1 MNSPAFDPP
10 DLETMNRL
18 LPAFEFKAVIASN
31 KYGAVYFARQRS
43 LERDVAIK
51 FLAPSVSESS
61 GFRQSFE
68 TTARMMAK
76 LNHPNLIGVYD
87 SGFVEGMLYFVMEFV
102 PGKSLDRSSR
112 GQQVQTTQAVRL
124 VSGICDGLAHAQ
136 DHGIV
141 HGNLNPANILL
152 NQKAEP
158 KIGNFGFAHPMEAAA
173 GSETASCYT
182 APEVSA
188 DPASADSR
196 ADVYSLGAI
205 LYELVTAKPQRPDAA
220 PPSGLSNCGTELDA
234 IWRKATDPDPSRRFP
249 DMRAF
254 HKALGDFLIGS
265 QKSNAKAAP
274 AAPGAPGAVGAVGRP
289 PLAALQMPVQK
300 HPPKKRIHTGLLVQ
314 LAILA
319 GLMAATPVIW
329 KKLEKSRDD
338 KARAE
343 REARVQEADAK
354 RNAFDE
360 EIRRAQENSRR
371 NKKPEPVKPAL
382 PDPEPV
388 KETPAESLA
397 RLRDALAAGDRTEM
411 PGGSVHQGD
420 NDYFLVAKPM
430 SWPEAAA
437 FSEQHGGHLAIPNP
451 SADLTWLVANVSN
464 SEAVWI
470 GAARSGARDWSLA
483 DGSPW
488 KPAKEPDGT
497 GAFVAVDKSGF
508 LRAAGPKQRLPFIIQ
523 WHRDG
528 TNPGKTATL
537 LARTGESLGK
547 AAPFYP
553 PGTLAS
559 GNRNYLF
566 VARPMMWRDAVDLAA
581 TSGGH
586 LAVPS
591 GSEEIAVISE
601 ITGDLSAD
609 DGIWLGAFRK
619 GAQWIWITGEPWTSA
634 KWAAGSAND
643 SPDSALI
650 VRPGKGWDAR
660 NLSELSSGFIIEWS
674 SDRKSKPGSATET
687 PGMEISTLTTR
698 AKDLVLAADRK
709 RSEKLAANA
718 RKVSWDLDMYLRNLP
733 KSDLSM
739 WEPQVT
745 RLKNCA
751 VNNRVPTAIPRSTGI
766 RLSEKMAKIAGDG
779 AIQQGKIDE
788 EFLVDAEKVRI
799 AYIVKLRDALAQAE
813 RSGQRTLTQS
823 LGEALETAANL
834 ADWLRSFDVV
844 PKPENPV
851 PGQMENKPRAPRETA
866 IKPAPLDGDS
876 FVE

>member
-1 MNSPAFDPP
+1 MNSPAFDAP
-10 DLETMNRL
+10 DLETMNRR

-31 KYGAVYFARQRS
+31 EYGAVYFARQRS

-68 TTARMMAK
+68 STARMMAK

-102 PGKSLDRSSR
+102 PGKSLDHSSR

-141 HGNLNPANILL
+141 HGNVNPANILL

-158 KIGNFGFAHPMEAAA
+158 KIGNFGFAHPKEAAA
-173 GSETASCYT
+173 DSESASCYT
-182 APEVSA
+182 APEVSTN
-188 DPASADSR
+188 PASADSR
-196 ADVYSLGAI
+196 ADIYSVGAI
-205 LYELVTAKPQRPDAA
+205 LYELVTAKPHGPGAA
-220 PPSGLSNCGTELDA
+220 PPSGLSNCGAELDS
-234 IWRKATDPDPSRRFP
+234 IWRQATDRDPSRRFSN
-249 DMRAF
+249 MRAF
-254 HKALGDFLIGS
+254 HKALGDFLNAS
-265 QKSNAKAAP
+265 QKSKAKAGP
-274 AAPGAPGAVGAVGRP
+274 AAPGAPGAAVRP

-300 HPPKKRIHTGLLVQ
+300 LPPKKRIHPGLIVQ
-314 LAILA
+314 LAILV
-319 GLMAATPVIW
+319 GLMIATPVIW

-343 REARVQEADAK
+343 REARVKEADAK
-354 RNAFDE
+354 RDAFDE
-360 EIRRAQENSRR
+360 ELRRAQEEARR
-371 NKKPEPVKPAL
+371 NKKPVPVKPTL
-382 PDPEPV
+382 PEPEPA

-397 RLRDALAAGDRTEM
+397 RLRDALASGDRTEM

-420 NDYFLVAKPM
+420 NDYFLVAETM

-437 FSEQHGGHLAIPNP
+437 FADQHGGHLAIPNP

-483 DGSPW
+483 DGSQW
-488 KPAKEPDGT
+488 KPAKEPNGT

-528 TNPGKTATL
+528 TNPGKLAAL

-547 AAPFYP
+547 SAPSYP
-553 PGTLAS
+553 PGTIAA
-559 GNRNYLF
+559 GNRNFLF
-566 VARPMMWRDAVDLAA
+566 VARPMMWREAVDLAA

-586 LAVPS
+586 LAVASEP
-591 GSEEIAVISE
+591 EEIAVVSE
-601 ITGDLSAD
+601 ITNDLNAD
-609 DGIWLGAFRK
+609 DGIWLGGFRK
-619 GAQWIWITGEPWTSA
+619 GEQWIWITGEPWKTA
-634 KWAAGSAND
+634 KWAAGSSND

-660 NLSELSSGFIIEWS
+660 NLSEISSGFIIEWS
-674 SDRKSKPGSATET
+674 NDRKSKPGSATGT
-687 PGMEISTLTTR
+687 PNVEISTLTGR
-698 AKDLVLAADRK
+698 AKELILAADRK

-718 RKVSWDLDMYLRNLP
+718 RKVSWDLDIYLRNLP
-733 KSDLSM
+733 KSDLSI
-739 WEPQVT
+739 WETHVS

-751 VNNRVPTAIPRSTGI
+751 VNNRLPASIPRSSGI
-766 RLSEKMAKIAGDG
+766 RLSENMAKIAEDG

-813 RSGQRTLTQS
+813 RSGQRTLVQS
-823 LGEALETAANL
+823 LGEALENAANL

-851 PGQMENKPRAPRETA
+851 PGKTENKPRAPRDTE
-866 IKPAPLDGDS
+866 IKPVPRGGDS